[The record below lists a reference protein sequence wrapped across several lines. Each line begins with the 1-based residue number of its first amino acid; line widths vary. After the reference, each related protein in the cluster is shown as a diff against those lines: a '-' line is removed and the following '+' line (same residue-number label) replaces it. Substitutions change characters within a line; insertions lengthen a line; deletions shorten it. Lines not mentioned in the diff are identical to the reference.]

1 MPRDYKHSARKPAA
15 KRKPLPGWLWFLA
28 GVASA
33 GALFA
38 LYSLGVVS
46 PGRVSELV
54 SEATSKVSRPERTV
68 RDKPRAGAEKD
79 KPRFEFYTMLPEMEV
94 AVPDH
99 VLELEAGGE
108 TPSANDASA
117 SYIVQ
122 VGSFRKAE
130 QADRLKAELAFL
142 GLEAKVQTVSING
155 EDTWHRVRLGP
166 YRDVKV
172 LNEARARLSA
182 NRIESMVLKVKQ

>member
-1 MPRDYKHSARKPAA
+1 MPRDYKHSGRKSAR
-15 KRKPLPGWLWFLA
+15 KRKPLPGWLWFTA
-28 GVASA
+28 GVATS
-33 GALFA
+33 GVLFA

-46 PGRVSELV
+46 PSRVSDLV
-54 SEATSKVSRPERTV
+54 SEAASKVSLAERPAREQ
-68 RDKPRAGAEKD
+68 PREAAEEE

-99 VLELEAGGE
+99 VLELETDNKTA
-108 TPSANDASA
+108 PRNDSSAT
-117 SYIVQ
+117 YIVQ

-155 EDTWHRVRLGP
+155 KDTWHRVRLGP

-172 LNEARARLSA
+172 LNEARARLRK
-182 NRIESMVLKVKQ
+182 NRIESMVLKVKG